1 VLVYGILSAL
11 NVGGLYSTEKS
22 VRINM
27 VSQNRLLGSGIPE
40 GEPIAEHIEPTYL
53 RAPAWRFH
61 KDFPDKLCKTDAEL
75 DKLDAEGWLDHPG
88 KVRLLPGHEKV
99 WEAYQKSLETGKTDE
114 VKEEI
119 LIDSVKSE
127 DQIRA
132 DALKAESDKVE
143 AKRLEDIRKAEEKR
157 LKDERREEEKR
168 LEDEKKAEAKR
179 LAEYEAAKNPPGPR
193 ICTLCGKTFDSIR
206 ALNMHGIGAH
216 RNKK

>member
-1 VLVYGILSAL
+1 
-11 NVGGLYSTEKS
+11 
-22 VRINM
+22 M

-99 WEAYQKSLETGKTDE
+99 WEAYQKSLEVGKVDE
-114 VKEEI
+114 VKEDVVVEP
-119 LIDSVKSE
+119 VKTE

-143 AKRLEDIRKAEEKR
+143 ANRLEGERKAEEKR
-157 LKDERREEEKR
+157 LKDEQKEEEKR
-168 LEDEKKAEAKR
+168 IKENQKIEEIR
-179 LAEYEAAKNPPGPR
+179 LKEYEEAKNPPGPR

-216 RNKK
+216 RNRK